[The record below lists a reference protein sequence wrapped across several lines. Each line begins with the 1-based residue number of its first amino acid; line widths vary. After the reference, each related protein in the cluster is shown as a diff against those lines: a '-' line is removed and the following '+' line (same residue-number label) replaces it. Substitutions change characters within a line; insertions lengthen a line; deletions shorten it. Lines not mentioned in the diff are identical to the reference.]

1 MNLYSKSLHGTLAA
15 ILMLFSIGAYA
26 QQTGGKVVDKA
37 GEGIIGASVV
47 VDGTSKGAVTDL
59 DGNFSINVPE
69 GSNVTVSAI
78 GYKSVK
84 TALTQGMTVVLEED
98 SALLDEVVVVGYGVA
113 RKESLTG
120 SVSVVKDDM
129 LQNKGALSSPAQA
142 LQGQVPGVIVT
153 RSSSAPGDESWSM
166 SLRGSFSVN
175 NSEPLIIIDGVAY
188 ESVNEMRLLNPSD
201 IASMSFLKD
210 GAAAI
215 YGSRAAGGVILIT
228 TKMGGKGRAQVEY
241 NGSFTVKTVGLMPRL
256 MNIDQWS
263 SAVMETLE
271 NDDNTS
277 NVWYSYAQLAR
288 QYKGQYID
296 LNNNPNPLNGFTD
309 VKDFVFQDVNWLNDL
324 FGPSYSTSHDL
335 SISGGSDA
343 MTYRLSLGYLYDGSP
358 LRYGNNN
365 NQRYNLR
372 LNNSFKI
379 TRWLSLDS
387 TLGYNRQEQIAPT
400 DVGAMLTTNVPMPG
414 LPFFSKDGKPYGWGT
429 WASPVSVA
437 EYGGDNKLSVS
448 AFNLSETLKA
458 TITEWLSANVNIGY
472 STSSATRNT
481 VKKAVQYYNYAGD
494 TQTLLKP
501 TQEESYYKE
510 TSSRTNFY
518 SVSGYLA
525 ADHNFGKHHVSG
537 TLGAQYELKEY
548 KIFGAEASDVLEG
561 LEIINGSG
569 TVKLSSPNA
578 YKFAVASIFARFNYD
593 YKNKYLLE
601 LNGRYDGSSK
611 FLPKNRWAFFGGVS
625 AAWRIG
631 QEDFLKDA
639 DWLSELKLRA
649 SYGEV
654 GNQNGIPNYDGVQLY
669 NTSSNTGALV
679 GGSLLSTIYTTGT
692 FASSARTWERIKNFN
707 VGLDLGFLEN
717 RFTASIDAFLKKN
730 DNMLVSVEFPS
741 VLGDAAPKVNQGKF
755 IAYGA
760 EGIVQWRDHV
770 GRDFSYNV
778 GATFTYAHNEL
789 VDFGGAVTIVNGY
802 VSNREG
808 YPLNSLFGLQYGG
821 KIQTEEQLN
830 AYLKKYY
837 PNNGIGMPA
846 NLRLGDNMFVDQNKD
861 GKLDEKDYKYLGSD
875 TPEIQYSFNA
885 GIEYKGIDFSIV
897 FQGAALRTMWNGVN
911 AWTVP
916 MRNLYCNTTTQS
928 IGDTWSPTHRNA
940 HYPSYTNDSTINGY
954 NYQASS
960 WSASDGAYL
969 RLKNI
974 TLGYS
979 LPSKLFEGQKGV
991 SGCRFYFNGTDLWE
1005 YSLISDGWDPEAKS
1019 SPSST
1024 SRYPFLRG
1032 FVFGVNLK
1040 F

>member
-1 MNLYSKSLHGTLAA
+1 MVLC
-15 ILMLFSIGAYA
+15 LMFSGISTFA
-26 QQTGGKVVDKA
+26 QQPGGKVVDKS
-37 GEGIIGASVV
+37 GEGIIGASIV
-47 VDGTSKGAVTDL
+47 VDGTSNGTVTDL
-59 DGNFSINVPE
+59 DGNFTLNVPA
-69 GSNVTVSAI
+69 GSNVTISAI
-78 GYKSVK
+78 GYKSIK
-84 TALTQGMTVVLEED
+84 TALAAGMTVVLEED

-129 LQNKGALSSPAQA
+129 LQNKGALSSPVQA

-228 TKMGGKGRAQVEY
+228 TKMGGKGRAKVEY
-241 NGSFTVKTVGLMPRL
+241 NGTFTVKTVGRMPQL

-263 SAVMETLE
+263 RAVMETLE
-271 NDDNTS
+271 NDGNTS
-277 NVWYSYAQLAR
+277 NVWYSYAQLAQ

-296 LNNNPNPLNGFTD
+296 LNKNPNPLTGFTD
-309 VKDFVFQDVNWLNDL
+309 VKDFVFQDINWLNDL

-335 SISGGSDA
+335 SVSGGSDV

-365 NQRYNLR
+365 NQRYNIR

-379 TRWLSLDS
+379 TDWLSLDS
-387 TLGYNRQEQIAPT
+387 TMGYNRQEQIAPT
-400 DVGAMLTTNVPMPG
+400 DVGAMLTTSVPMPG
-414 LPFFSKDGKPYGWGT
+414 LPFMSVDGKPYGWGT
-429 WASPVSVA
+429 WMSPVSVA
-437 EYGGDNKLSVS
+437 EFGGDNRLSVS
-448 AFNLSETLKA
+448 AFNISETLKA
-458 TITEWLSANVNIGY
+458 TITPWLSANVNLGY
-472 STSSATRNT
+472 SSSSAGRKK
-481 VKKAVQYYNYAGD
+481 VKKSVQFYNYAGD
-494 TQTLLKP
+494 TPTLVKP
-501 TQEESYYKE
+501 AQSDSYYRE

-518 SVSGYLA
+518 SVSGYFA

-548 KIFGAEASDVLEG
+548 KITGAEASDILDG
-561 LEIINGSG
+561 LDVINGSG
-569 TVKLSSPNA
+569 TVKLASPNA
-578 YKFAVASIFARFNYD
+578 YKFAVASVFARFNYD
-593 YKNKYLLE
+593 YKNKYLIE

-631 QEDFLKDA
+631 QEEFLKDVE
-639 DWLSELKLRA
+639 WLSELKLRA

-669 NTSSNTGALV
+669 NTSSNTGALI
-679 GGSLLSTIYTTGT
+679 GGSLLSTISTTGT
-692 FASSARTWERIKNFN
+692 LASSVRTWERIKNFN
-707 VGLDLGFLEN
+707 VGLDLGFLDN
-717 RFTASIDAFLKKN
+717 RFTANIDAFLKKN
-730 DNMLVSVEFPS
+730 DNMLVSVEFPA

-760 EGIVQWRDHV
+760 EGMVQWRDQI
-770 GRDFSYNV
+770 GRDFAYNI

-789 VDFGGAVTIVNGY
+789 VDFGGAVTIKNGY

-830 AYLKKYY
+830 AYIAKYY

-846 NLRLGDNMFVDQNKD
+846 KLRLGDNMFVDYNKD
-861 GKLDEKDYKYLGSD
+861 GRLDEKDYKYLGTD

-885 GIEYKGIDFSIV
+885 GLEYKGIDFSFV
-897 FQGAALRTMWNGVN
+897 FQGAGLRTMWNGQN
-911 AWTVP
+911 PWTMP
-916 MRNLYCNTTTQS
+916 MNTIYCNTTTQS
-928 IGDTWSPTHRNA
+928 IGNTWSENNREA
-940 HYPSYTNDSTINGY
+940 FYPSYTNDKTTNMY

-960 WSASDGAYL
+960 WSASNGAYL
-969 RLKNI
+969 RLKNV
-974 TLGYS
+974 TLGYT
-979 LPSKLFEGQKGV
+979 LPAKLFEGQKAV
-991 SGCRFYFNGTDLWE
+991 SGCRIYFNGTDLWE
-1005 YSLISDGWDPEAKS
+1005 YSQISDGWDPEAKS